1 MINTDVHRTH
11 IHTHVVIVCVC
22 VCVYTHTGTHLATH
36 ATTYRISS
44 MRVCASVCVCCYS
57 RCCCCTCTYAHP
69 QSAPRDR
76 ALQKQLCFIF
86 FLSQQRRRDNG
97 RKEMTTATAHD
108 RKRTERSEKRLKE
121 RTTERANEWATIA
134 RETRLPREFVP
145 REVVPNERL
154 FYVLSPILS
163 LSLARML
170 ADTKHLCM

>member
-1 MINTDVHRTH
+1 M
-11 IHTHVVIVCVC
+11 C

-44 MRVCASVCVCCYS
+44 MRVYASVCVCCYS
-57 RCCCCTCTYAHP
+57 RCCCCCTCTYAHP

-108 RKRTERSEKRLKE
+108 RKRTERSEQESKQQQQRLKE
-121 RTTERANEWATIA
+121 RTNERANEWATIA
-134 RETRLPREFVP
+134 RETVYRERSFQKRGCSTFSLPF
-145 REVVPNERL
+145 
-154 FYVLSPILS
+154 S
-163 LSLARML
+163 LSLTRML